1 MCQCSV
7 WICSIWVCSPTLGH
21 DTRLPPQTPALLSK
35 DHRQISN
42 VPPRPPEGAD
52 SVDQRLSYSKKGREW
67 LPVSDARGGEVS
79 NIPDAPDRWA
89 SVSTVIDP
97 VTVKRRKASGREKRR
112 NEKRQPVWWDWSL
125 TFLLS
130 FVLLGFFL
138 LLGYRLRHFPVA
150 WKKAKRWDEVRAK
163 KQKANVGWVSYRLRN
178 IGGVKNKL
186 SI

>member
-1 MCQCSV
+1 MQCLDLLVLRLYTSTPGFPLKHLHY
-7 WICSIWVCSPTLGH
+7 CPKTTARFQTCHRDHQREPTVLIRGCL
-21 DTRLPPQTPALLSK
+21 TQT
-35 DHRQISN
+35 
-42 VPPRPPEGAD
+42 
-52 SVDQRLSYSKKGREW
+52 KKGREW
-67 LPVSDARGGEVS
+67 LPVSGARGKVS
-79 NIPDAPDRWA
+79 NIPDAPDGWA

-97 VTVKRRKASGREKRR
+97 VTVKRRRASGREKRR
-112 NEKRQPVWWDWSL
+112 NKKRQTVWWDWSL

-178 IGGVKNKL
+178 IGDVKNKL
-186 SI
+186 SLTWCK